1 MTRSLASA
9 RHFRFFALL
18 AASLASATLAVAP
31 ALAEKPAAPA
41 AAKKDAASP
50 FGAMGGGKEPIKID
64 ADRLDVFDRE
74 SKAIFAGNVVAVQGD
89 STIRCSTMTVHYK
102 RGKDKD
108 KKDKDAKD
116 KANPAAEAEEKPKD
130 AAGMGEN
137 GIQKVDCAG
146 PVTVVQK
153 DQVATGDS
161 AVFDQAAKRIV
172 LTGNVV
178 LSQCQNVTRGQRLV
192 YDMNTGR
199 ANMDPVPGGRV
210 SALFVPGEK
219 SDANKPAK
227 GCPQPAGIAKNGA
240 EAGRS
245 PQGGRRQGR
254 RRRARPRPGPRPI
267 ERFARRLR
275 RTGPLPAPIRDREP
289 APLLARAGARPR
301 QARMPSRP
309 RSRAAPAS
317 STSAACARAT
327 ARARWCTRPGSRC
340 GPARRSGC
348 SGRTAPARPR
358 SST

>member
-1 MTRSLASA
+1 MIRRITRPSTRSLPSA
-9 RHFRFFALL
+9 RLVGLL
-18 AASLASATLAVAP
+18 AALSLLPAAP
-31 ALAEKPAAPA
+31 ARAEKPAVPA
-41 AAKKDAASP
+41 AAKKDPATKDSASP

-74 SKAIFAGNVVAVQGD
+74 SKAIFSGNVVAVQGD

-108 KKDKDAKD
+108 AKDTKDKD
-116 KANPAAEAEEKPKD
+116 KANPSAEADEKPKDSPKD

-153 DQVATGDS
+153 DQVATGDN

-219 SDANKPAK
+219 SETNKAAK
-227 GCPQPAGIAKNGA
+227 GCPQPAGLAKA
-240 EAGRS
+240 A
-245 PQGGRRQGR
+245 PK
-254 RRRARPRPGPRPI
+254 
-267 ERFARRLR
+267 
-275 RTGPLPAPIRDREP
+275 PAEP
-289 APLLARAGARPR
+289 AKGDAVKGDAKADAKTRA
-301 QARMPSRP
+301 QAN
-309 RSRAAPAS
+309 
-317 STSAACARAT
+317 
-327 ARARWCTRPGSRC
+327 
-340 GPARRSGC
+340 
-348 SGRTAPARPR
+348 
-358 SST
+358 